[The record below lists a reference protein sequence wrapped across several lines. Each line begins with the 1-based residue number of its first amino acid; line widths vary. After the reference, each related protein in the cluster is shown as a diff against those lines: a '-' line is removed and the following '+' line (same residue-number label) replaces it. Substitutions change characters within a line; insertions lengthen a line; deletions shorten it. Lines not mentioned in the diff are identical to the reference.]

1 MKKDNSYTV
10 DLIYNAGINQITRR
24 IFVTTQTY
32 QSIVEENIKE
42 IARKNGLDESE
53 ITVRL

>member
-1 MKKDNSYTV
+1 MKKDNTYTV
-10 DLIYNAGINQITRR
+10 ELIYNAGINQITRR
-24 IFVTTQTY
+24 IFVTPQTY
-32 QSIVEENIKE
+32 HEIVEENIKE